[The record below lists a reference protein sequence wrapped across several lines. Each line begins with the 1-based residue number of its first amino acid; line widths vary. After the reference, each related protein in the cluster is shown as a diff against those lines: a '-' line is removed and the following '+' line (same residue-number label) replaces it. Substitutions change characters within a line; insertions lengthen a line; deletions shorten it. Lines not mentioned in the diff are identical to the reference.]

1 MPNYLRT
8 IDGKHVAI
16 KRPVAPFYN
25 YKNFYS
31 LTLIAVCNA
40 NYCFTLVDIAGFGR
54 DNDASLLQ
62 ESQFGQAFQNG
73 ELSLPDARQVGRN
86 MLHIF

>member
-40 NYCFTLVDIAGFGR
+40 NYCFTLVDISGFGR
-54 DNDASLLQ
+54 DNDA
-62 ESQFGQAFQNG
+62 G